1 MRPVFL
7 ITAGPT
13 REYLDPVRF
22 FSNPSS
28 GKMGF
33 SLARAARNAG
43 ARVILVSGPVALRP
57 TKGVKL
63 IRVESAQ
70 EMCQEVLRHYRD
82 ADIVIMAAA
91 VADYRPEKRLDK
103 KVKKG
108 RGAISV
114 RMVRTPDILAL
125 LDKKRRKRLLVG
137 FAAETGSLVR
147 EARRKLREKN
157 LDMIVANDVSRRDA
171 GFGSDYNRALIIDK
185 NGTVTRLPRMSK
197 DSLAGII
204 VRQCLR
210 NF

>member
-1 MRPVFL
+1 MKPTFL

-28 GKMGF
+28 GKMGYA
-33 SLARAARNAG
+33 LASAARDAG
-43 ARVILVSGPVALRP
+43 ASVILVSGPVALRP
-57 TKGVKL
+57 PKGARL

-70 EMCQEVLRHYRD
+70 EMYREVTRCYRD

-91 VADYRPEKRLDK
+91 VADYRPEKCLSK
-103 KVKKG
+103 KMKKG
-108 RGAISV
+108 RSALSL
-114 RMVRTPDILAL
+114 RMVRTPDILASL
-125 LDKKRRKRLLVG
+125 GEKKRKRLLVG

-147 EARRKLREKN
+147 EARRKMGEKN
-157 LDMIVANDVSRRDA
+157 LDMIVANDVSRRDT

-185 NGTVTRLPRMSK
+185 KGTVTRLPRMSK
-197 DSLAGII
+197 DRLAGII